1 MFSLWI
7 SSSACKKIEKKK
19 NNLSSVVQ
27 QTEVL
32 KRIFVYDTVTDGHT
46 AKKEDAKGK
55 INIISH
61 KKKLIKTGRNASE
74 NLNNETEVLGV

>member
-1 MFSLWI
+1 M
-7 SSSACKKIEKKK
+7 
-19 NNLSSVVQ
+19 Q

-32 KRIFVYDTVTDGHT
+32 KRIFVYNTVTDGHT

-61 KKKLIKTGRNASE
+61 KKIIKTGRNASE